1 MKIKISR
8 RKGIDVLGSG
18 SLSDLAFLLIV
29 FFIVIAMF
37 NINKGFILGLPQK
50 NSAKILNV
58 KDILR
63 INLNEKGEVFLK
75 ENVVPIEEV
84 EREIKDILTINPN
97 LTVLLKIHPDV
108 NYQKVVSVVEA
119 VRKLNVEN
127 FSFSMLREGEKFR

>member
-1 MKIKISR
+1 
-8 RKGIDVLGSG
+8 
-18 SLSDLAFLLIV
+18 
-29 FFIVIAMF
+29 
-37 NINKGFILGLPQK
+37 
-50 NSAKILNV
+50 
-58 KDILR
+58 
-63 INLNEKGEVFLK
+63 FLK